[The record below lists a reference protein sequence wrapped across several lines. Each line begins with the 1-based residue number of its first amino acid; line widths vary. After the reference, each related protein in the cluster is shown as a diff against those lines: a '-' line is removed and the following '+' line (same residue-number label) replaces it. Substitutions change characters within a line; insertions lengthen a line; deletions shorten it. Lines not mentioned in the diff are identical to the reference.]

1 MGDRKPNA
9 IPFAARPIFPPALYE
24 RPKFRLAKTVRSRQ
38 SIVIGRVRQEEAIG
52 VETMRQALE
61 AFCARS
67 DTRGWTSLPFFK
79 GDAGLEVAARVDAEM
94 ARGCE
99 VLPPI
104 PQVFNALV
112 ETPLEQVR
120 VVILGQDPYPTPGDA
135 HGLAFSYV
143 GRGRVP
149 ASLRNIL
156 AEVTGDSGADFART
170 DFSRADLS
178 RMADLTPWA
187 RSGVLLL
194 NTALTTNAGQSGAHL
209 KFGWDQLTNEIM
221 DRVSRERHAVVFML
235 WGAAACA
242 RAEHVDRDKHLVLR
256 CGHPSPLNRKQDF
269 RGCNHFRRAN
279 EWLAAKGELPVV
291 WQYIHT
297 FAS

>member
-1 MGDRKPNA
+1 MRFLFP
-9 IPFAARPIFPPALYE
+9 ARSF
-24 RPKFRLAKTVRSRQ
+24 SRITAWMQ
-38 SIVIGRVRQEEAIG
+38 HDMPGEDSVGAPVYIDGSAWTGRAIG

-67 DTRGWTSLPFFK
+67 DMRGWTSLPFFN
-79 GDAGLEVAARVDAEM
+79 GDAGLRVADRVDAEID
-94 ARGCE
+94 RGCQ
-99 VLPPI
+99 VLPPLA
-104 PQVFNALV
+104 QVFNALV

-143 GRGRVP
+143 GRGRLP

-156 AEVTGDSGADFART
+156 VEVTGDSGADFSRT
-170 DFSRADLS
+170 DLL

-194 NTALTTNAGQSGAHL
+194 NTALTTIAGQAGAHL

-221 DRVSRERHAVVFML
+221 DRVSRERPAVVFML

-242 RAEHVDRDKHLVLR
+242 RTEHIDRDKHLVLR

-269 RGCNHFRRAN
+269 RGCNHFKLAN
-279 EWLAAKGELPVV
+279 EWLAAKGELPVA
-291 WQYIHT
+291 W
-297 FAS
+297 